1 MAIVAGEGVIIE
13 SVVWAMR
20 EDFFK
25 NLIDVSTRSAQIDLA
40 ERLGLPIDKI
50 QAERA
55 SGAAFAALDR
65 DAQLKEKLLCNG

>member
-1 MAIVAGEGVIIE
+1 MGNEV
-13 SVVWAMR
+13 R
-20 EDFFK
+20 FLK

-55 SGAAFAALDR
+55 SGAAFAELDR
-65 DAQLKEKLLCNG
+65 DAQLKEKLPCNG